1 MTVWPFMQLILIG
14 GLGLIST
21 FWLER
26 QLRRGAPRWHRSL
39 SWYLIAAQAT
49 VWLWLA
55 LARSFP
61 ALVGTIYPYLAIL
74 IGLTFT
80 SLAVQTLSFVIL
92 QILPRHP
99 PRIFFD
105 VANVLVNLTVVLL
118 LISRLFGVD
127 LAQFFTWL
135 FTISTIGAVVIGFA
149 LQETL
154 GNFFAGLGLQLDA
167 PFKLGD
173 WVSIDDFQ
181 GEVLSLSW
189 RATILRTVNREVISI
204 PNSLVGRVKLKN
216 LSQESA
222 FADFVEF
229 GLGYEVPP
237 QRLMDVLITT
247 AQHVEGVLSQPP
259 VTVLID
265 RYADF
270 TINYKV
276 RYWTRTPGD
285 ITIIRSR
292 IRKRVWY
299 ALQRAGLSVPFP
311 IQNLYLHR
319 PQTTPPYK
327 HEQVLAQLKRVDFL
341 QVCET
346 IEPFIELGRL
356 LRFTGGEIIC
366 RVGDPGDVFYI
377 VMSGTVEVLSSNYRI
392 LATLRSGDYFGE
404 IAVLTG
410 ERRTATVRAL
420 DDTELL
426 TFDRPAFQVLMDS
439 HPSMASRVAQV
450 IAERQ
455 HRSQEVIH
463 PLDDRDAAETDQG
476 LFELVRSGISRIF
489 GR

>member
-1 MTVWPFMQLILIG
+1 MTIWPLIQLIGIG
-14 GLGLIST
+14 SLGLVCT
-21 FWLER
+21 LWLDR
-26 QLRRGAPRWHRSL
+26 QLRRGAPLWHRAL
-39 SWYLIAAQAT
+39 SWYLIAAQVA
-49 VWLWLA
+49 VWSWLA
-55 LARSFP
+55 LSRSFP
-61 ALVGTIYPYLAIL
+61 GLVGLIYPYLTVL
-74 IGLTFT
+74 IGLTLT
-80 SLAVQTLSFVIL
+80 SLTVQTLSLAIL

-105 VANVLVNLTVVLL
+105 VANVVINLTVTLL
-118 LISRLFGVD
+118 LISALFGVD

-173 WVSIDDFQ
+173 WISIDDLQ

-189 RATILRTVNREVISI
+189 RVTILRTINREIITI

-216 LSQESA
+216 LSQENA

-229 GLGYEVPP
+229 GLGYDVPP
-237 QRLMDVLITT
+237 QRLVDMLSST
-247 AQHVEGVLSQPP
+247 AQNVEGVLSQPP

-270 TINYKV
+270 SITYKV

-285 ITIIRSR
+285 IMLIRSR

-311 IQNLYLHR
+311 IQHLYLHR
-319 PQTTPPYK
+319 PLVTAPFK
-327 HEQVLAQLKRVDFL
+327 DDQVLAQLKQVDFL

-346 IEPFIELGRL
+346 LTPFIELGRW
-356 LRFTGGEIIC
+356 LRFTEGEIIC

-377 VMSGTVEVLSSNYRI
+377 VMGGAVEVLSSHYRV
-392 LATLRSGDYFGE
+392 LATLHSGDYFGE

-420 DDTELL
+420 SDTELL

-439 HPSMASRVAQV
+439 HPLMASRVAQV

-455 HRSQEVIH
+455 RSQEVVH
-463 PLDDRDAAETDQG
+463 PTGDRERDDTEQS